1 MKDEDWKEF
10 IKKEMD
16 KSIDDIMAEIEADP
30 KMKDVKPP
38 EGMYEELM
46 EKIHEH
52 ERQTIYE
59 QLSDEDKEL
68 IQLGKV
74 YKKKRRFDRFVVALA
89 AIIVGLWLGSVC
101 IGDEGNIF
109 SMMSRIFDKGEE
121 VIIDSD
127 NVEPIVYVE
136 ESDVYERIE
145 KEYGFTPVKLD
156 YLPYDT
162 GFVEATFSTDMQGIN
177 IVYARDD
184 MTSIVYIIRPNYR
197 GSSFG
202 TIIEDKK
209 IQDYNISVNDV
220 IINVTEYNIVETGM
234 KKWVVNFEYQDVQYM
249 LRINNIVQEEVEKI
263 INNLGFEGGE

>member
-1 MKDEDWKEF
+1 MSDEDWKEF
-10 IKKEMD
+10 IKKEMG

-74 YKKKRRFDRFVVALA
+74 YKKKRRFDRLVVALA
-89 AIIVGLWLGSVC
+89 AVIVGLWLGTVC
-101 IGDEGNIF
+101 IGHEGDVF

-127 NVEPIVYVE
+127 SIEPIVYVE
-136 ESDVYERIE
+136 ESDAYEKIE
-145 KEYGFTPVKLD
+145 KEYGFSPVRLE
-156 YLPYDT
+156 YLPENNV
-162 GFVEATFSTDMQGIN
+162 FVEAVFGTDIQGIN
-177 IVYARDD
+177 LFYGMGKKANI
-184 MTSIVYIIRPNYR
+184 IYIIRPNYR
-197 GSSFG
+197 EASFATDLG
-202 TIIEDKK
+202 DKK
-209 IQDYNISVNDV
+209 IHEYQMVNNGVDV
-220 IINVTEYNIVETGM
+220 LVREYRILETDETR
-234 KKWVVNFEYQDVQYM
+234 WAINFEYQDVQYM
-249 LRINNIVQEEVEKI
+249 LRITDIEQDEVEKI
-263 INNLGFEGGE
+263 VKDLHFKE